1 MTVSKVAV
9 LCVVLA
15 IAAARP
21 AQAQPPTIP
30 EIKVSETV
38 NFRLG
43 ITGQFQYDTID
54 TPDSPDWTTNL
65 FARRLELFFAG
76 QVAKNVTFFV
86 ETVAANV
93 GRTLPSG
100 KNISLSPV
108 LQDAY
113 GEVHAST
120 ALMFDVGLLRTPFS
134 RNGLEAVVDVPA
146 DRLRRVHVR
155 TRRDHAVL
163 GRPRRGRSGP
173 RGYLLSN
180 RIEYRAGAFQGARNA
195 QSTNALRY
203 TGRVQV
209 NFLEPETSFLYS
221 GTYLGA
227 KKVLA
232 VGAAFDKQSQY
243 EGYDVDAFA
252 DLPAGP
258 GAVTAQVDFNRL
270 DGGGNPLLLKQNDLL
285 IELGYLMKTWH
296 LTPVL
301 QVARHDLVGTDIG
314 DERRASIGANYWLSA
329 NNVSIKGAYT
339 HVKRPGGVT
348 PQHEVTIQL
357 QVSYF

>member
-1 MTVSKVAV
+1 MTVSRVAIV
-9 LCVVLA
+9 CVVLV
-15 IAAARP
+15 IAAAIP
-21 AQAQPPTIP
+21 AQAQAPSIP
-30 EIKVSETV
+30 EIKVSDTV

-43 ITGQFQYDTID
+43 ITGQFQFDTID

-134 RNGLEAVVDVPA
+134 RNGLEAVSTFLPIDYGA
-146 DRLRRVHVR
+146 F
-155 TRRDHAVL
+155 TFERDAITQSSV
-163 GRPRRGRSGP
+163 GRDAGIQV
-173 RGYLLSN
+173 RGYLFSN
-180 RIEYRAGAFQGARNA
+180 RVEYRAGAFQGARNA

-203 TGRVQV
+203 TGRVQL

-285 IELGYLMKTWH
+285 IELGYLIKAWH

-339 HVKRPGGVT
+339 HIKRTGGVT